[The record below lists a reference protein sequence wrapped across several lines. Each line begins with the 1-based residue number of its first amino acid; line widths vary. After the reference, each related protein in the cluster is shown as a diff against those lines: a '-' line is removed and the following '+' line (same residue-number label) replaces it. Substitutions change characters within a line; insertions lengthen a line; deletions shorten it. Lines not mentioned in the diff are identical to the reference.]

1 MLNTES
7 DILIHTPPGESPVPG
22 PAYLAPTRFL
32 DCDDPAI
39 RDFAERTTRGATTDI
54 ARAVNLFYAIRDDW
68 RYDPFCMRLEPE
80 EFIASVV
87 LARPTAWCLQKGSL
101 LAAAARA
108 IGIPAAV
115 GMSDVKNHLTTEKLK
130 ARMGGSTLFI
140 DHGYAVLYL
149 AGKWVKA
156 APVFNIGLCRRF
168 GVLPTEFDG
177 TEDAIFQEFD
187 AGNRRH
193 MEYVADHGAW
203 SDFPYD
209 RMAADMR
216 ANYPPQTFGEGA
228 EPGDPTERF
237 EDGVPVR

>member
-1 MLNTES
+1 M
-7 DILIHTPPGESPVPG
+7 IHTLAGENPTPG

-32 DCDDPAI
+32 DCDAPSV
-39 RDFAERTTRGATTDI
+39 RDFAERTARGATSDV
-54 ARAVNLFYAIRDDW
+54 AKAVNLFYAIRDDW
-68 RYDPFCMRLEPE
+68 RYDPFCMRLEPA
-80 EFIASVV
+80 EFVASVV
-87 LARPTAWCLQKGSL
+87 HARESAWCVQKASL
-101 LAAAARA
+101 LAASARA

-115 GMSDVKNHLTTEKLK
+115 GMSDVMNHLTTDKLK

-140 DHGYAVLYL
+140 DHGYAVLHL
-149 AGKWVKA
+149 GGRWVKA
-156 APVFNIGLCRRF
+156 APVFNIELCRRF

-177 TEDAIFQEFD
+177 TRDAIFQEFD
-187 AGNRRH
+187 AAKRRH

-216 ANYPPQTFGEGA
+216 ASYPPELFGETPGGA
-228 EPGDPTERF
+228 PPERF